1 MVSSIRPPVRLGWAV
16 SRLRLLGLTGIALGC
31 ALACSASGGNQNNV
45 SSGGSSSS
53 GASGGS
59 GNGGSNGGST
69 NGGSG
74 NGSGNGGSAGI
85 PLDGGGANG
94 GNGGLDPDAA
104 CEGVS
109 QKAEERFQ
117 PADII
122 WAIDTSGSMVEEAAS
137 VQQNINAFSQ
147 QIVASGIDVHVAMLA
162 GYPFWPLPGI
172 CVPAPLGSGQCPA
185 DSKAPNFLHVQN
197 SFIDSVDALR
207 KLVARFNDYKFMF
220 RPDSLKYIVVITD
233 DNSETSP
240 DGSSTGNPGAY
251 DNNPQQFIT
260 DYSNLDPSLLKNS
273 DGTPAWKFS
282 AIYAFTQCAN
292 AARVGSVYKDIVNAT
307 GGIHGDI
314 CSCPPGQL
322 AACQA
327 TFQQIFNDL
336 ATKISQGAVPLD
348 CEWGI
353 PPAPSG
359 QSFDPNLVNVEF
371 TDQDNGTKET
381 IYRVD
386 DASSCDPTLG
396 GWYYDNATNPTRVIA
411 CPATCN
417 KVKSVVQGQVDIAFG
432 CESVV
437 IPR

>member
-1 MVSSIRPPVRLGWAV
+1 MA
-16 SRLRLLGLTGIALGC
+16 RLRLTGLTGIALC
-31 ALACSASGGNQNNV
+31 TALACSASGGNQNTV
-45 SSGGSSSS
+45 STGGSSS

-59 GNGGSNGGST
+59 GNSGGSENGGNA

-74 NGSGNGGSAGI
+74 NGGGNGGSAGI

-94 GNGGLDPDAA
+94 GGGGLDPDAA
-104 CEGVS
+104 CEAVS

-122 WAIDTSGSMVEEAAS
+122 WAIDTSGSMVEEANS
-137 VQQNINAFSQ
+137 VQQNINAFSS
-147 QIVASGIDVHVAMLA
+147 QIVASGVDVHVVMLA

-172 CVPAPLGSGQCPA
+172 CVPQPLGSGQCPA
-185 DSKAPNFLHVQN
+185 DSKAPNFLHVQQ

-207 KLVARFNDYKFMF
+207 KLVARYNDYRLML
-220 RPDSLKYIVVITD
+220 RPDSLKYVVVVTD
-233 DNSETSP
+233 DNSATSP
-240 DGSSTGNPGAY
+240 DGSSTGDPGAY
-251 DNNPQQFIT
+251 DNNPQQFVT
-260 DYSNLDPSLLKNS
+260 DYSNLDPSLLKNP
-273 DGTPAWKFS
+273 DGSPAWKFS

-292 AARVGSVYKDIVNAT
+292 AARVGTVYKDVVNAT

-322 AACQA
+322 AACQQ
-327 TFQQIFNDL
+327 TFQQIFNEL

-353 PPAPSG
+353 PPPPQG
-359 QSFDPNLVNVEF
+359 QSFDANRVNVEF
-371 TDQDNGTKET
+371 TDQDNGSKET
-381 IYRVD
+381 IYRVND
-386 DASSCDPTLG
+386 QASCDPTLG
-396 GWYYDNATNPTRVIA
+396 GWYYDDPNNPTRVIA